1 MQLILFSILQPMP
14 KPWRS
19 TRSACSVGVS
29 GDSYSYSFGS
39 DERLCVESRLA
50 PYYLK
55 RLRPEWEI
63 ISCRKQERE
72 LIRNY
77 EYMPN
82 RLQRGAEIYKRHLEM
97 KAKSQQ

>member
-1 MQLILFSILQPMP
+1 ME
-14 KPWRS
+14 
-19 TRSACSVGVS
+19 TRH
-29 GDSYSYSFGS
+29 
-39 DERLCVESRLA
+39 A
-50 PYYLK
+50 PYPLK
-55 RLRPEWEI
+55 RAIPEWEI
-63 ISCRKQERE
+63 RSCRKQERD

>member
-1 MQLILFSILQPMP
+1 M
-14 KPWRS
+14 
-19 TRSACSVGVS
+19 RSACSVGVS
-29 GDSYSYSFGS
+29 GDSFSYLFGS

-50 PYYLK
+50 PYYVK
-55 RLRPEWEI
+55 RPRLEWEI

-72 LIRNY
+72 LIRNH

>member
-1 MQLILFSILQPMP
+1 M
-14 KPWRS
+14 
-19 TRSACSVGVS
+19 TRSVS
-29 GDSYSYSFGS
+29 SLSLSAESKATWYSFGNGES
-39 DERLCVESRLA
+39 VFVETRHA
-50 PYYLK
+50 PYPLK
-55 RLRPEWEI
+55 RPIPEWEI
-63 ISCRKQERE
+63 RSCRKQERD

>member
-1 MQLILFSILQPMP
+1 MQLILFSMLQPMP
-14 KPWRS
+14 KPRKS
-19 TRSACSVGVS
+19 TRSACSVGGS

-39 DERLCVESRLA
+39 DEGLCVESRLA

-55 RLRPEWEI
+55 MPRPEWKI
-63 ISCRKQERE
+63 ISYRKQEKE

-82 RLQRGAEIYKRHLEM
+82 RLQCGVRFIGTI
-97 KAKSQQ
+97 

>member
-1 MQLILFSILQPMP
+1 M
-14 KPWRS
+14 
-19 TRSACSVGVS
+19 TRSVS
-29 GDSYSYSFGS
+29 SLSLSAESNATWYSFGNG
-39 DERLCVESRLA
+39 EGVFVETRHA
-50 PYYLK
+50 PYPLK
-55 RLRPEWEI
+55 RAIPEWKI
-63 ISCRKQERE
+63 RSCRKQERD

>member
-1 MQLILFSILQPMP
+1 MQLILFSMLQTMP
-14 KPWRS
+14 KPRRS
-19 TRSACSVGVS
+19 TQFACSVRVS

-39 DERLCVESRLA
+39 DEHLCVESRLA

-55 RLRPEWEI
+55 RPRPQWEI
-63 ISCRKQERE
+63 ITYRKPERE

-77 EYMPN
+77 EYMSN

>member
-1 MQLILFSILQPMP
+1 MP

-19 TRSACSVGVS
+19 TQSAYSVGGI
-29 GDSYSYSFGS
+29 GDSNSYSFGS
-39 DERLCVESRLA
+39 DEHLCVESRLA

-55 RLRPEWEI
+55 RSRPEWEI

-77 EYMPN
+77 EYMSN
-82 RLQRGAEIYKRHLEM
+82 HLQRGAEIYKRHLEM
-97 KAKSQQ
+97 KAKSQ

>member
-1 MQLILFSILQPMP
+1 MP
-14 KPWRS
+14 TLRRS
-19 TRSACSVGVS
+19 TRSAHLFEVS
-29 GDSYSYSFGS
+29 GDSYSYSFGR
-39 DERLCVESRLA
+39 DECLCIESIRA

-55 RLRPEWEI
+55 RSRLEWEI
-63 ISCRKQERE
+63 ISCKKQERE

-82 RLQRGAEIYKRHLEM
+82 CLQRGAEIYRRHFEM

>member
-1 MQLILFSILQPMP
+1 MQLILFSMLQPMP
-14 KPWRS
+14 KPRRS

-55 RLRPEWEI
+55 RSTPEWEI

-72 LIRNY
+72 LICNY
-77 EYMPN
+77 EYMLN
-82 RLQRGAEIYKRHLEM
+82 RLQHGAEIYRRHLEM